1 MQGCP
6 TVPFRALRSPDL
18 WRDALALAL
27 CVAGL
32 LFLYSAVNVLP
43 DSRGWGYDFTA
54 YYHAALRLVDT
65 GTPYQAE
72 TLAGPFRPGPGGLY
86 LYSPIPALLV
96 VPLTWLEEELA
107 TWAWAL
113 GHIALLVVACWL
125 LPMSRRLRLALIG
138 VAGLSLVVIID
149 FQLGNVSLIVTCL
162 TMIAWRFLDRPAGA
176 AAIVLAMTM
185 RPTMGLLLAW
195 WAVRR
200 RWQPLAWALAAGAAL
215 VLLSVPF
222 LGVGPYL
229 DFVAV
234 LGNLS
239 NVTGVPNNIDLATT
253 AWRLRLPE
261 WAVGGALYAG
271 YALAIGASL
280 LSLRRDRE
288 LSFVVVAMATLFL
301 SPLLWDHYLA
311 QLLIPAAFLAKRG
324 HAWGLLLPLLGWAPA
339 VGLKLALPLIGLIGM
354 LTPFVAPDRGE
365 PALAGAVEA
374 DDIAMLDA
382 AVGEGTGR

>member
-1 MQGCP
+1 
-6 TVPFRALRSPDL
+6 L

-162 TMIAWRFLDRPAGA
+162 TMIAWRFLDRP
-176 AAIVLAMTM
+176 
-185 RPTMGLLLAW
+185 
-195 WAVRR
+195 
-200 RWQPLAWALAAGAAL
+200 AGAAL